1 MKKKSKKLD
10 IEKEIKRLK
19 LKIKLT
25 KIFGWIIIS
34 CLALGIFAVL
44 GSYYAWK
51 YLCIEN
57 QEMNE
62 YLIGAVSSLIVI
74 ILITNWLLF
83 AIMELMERFCNKK
96 GSKLLQYI
104 VIRSCECLFII
115 SMIYCFY
122 LLIYYI
128 THLVGL
134 S

>member
-1 MKKKSKKLD
+1 
-10 IEKEIKRLK
+10 
-19 LKIKLT
+19 
-25 KIFGWIIIS
+25 
-34 CLALGIFAVL
+34 
-44 GSYYAWK
+44 
-51 YLCIEN
+51 
-57 QEMNE
+57 MNE

-122 LLIYYI
+122 LLIYCI